1 MCCQL
6 NSIGSHSSCQRGR
19 HYLYISFLQRGT
31 VTPSYLSQVTTD
43 AMGVGNYTV
52 VAIWSAVEPSIGLV
66 CACLPSIHYLL
77 KLLVA
82 STRQLVKPSKR
93 RTVVSS
99 IGKPKRPCRRSPDH
113 SETGSLQRLKVDN
126 YTAVKA
132 RSEATGARE
141 ALEEF
146 NTSVPLNAIHVQN
159 HIEQTEDKLGR

>member
-19 HYLYISFLQRGT
+19 HYLYSSFLQRGT
-31 VTPSYLSQVTTD
+31 VTPSDLSQVIAD
-43 AMGVGNYTV
+43 AMGVGNYPG
-52 VAIWSAVEPSIGLV
+52 VAIWSTVEPSIDLV

-93 RTVVSS
+93 RTVGSS
-99 IGKPKRPCRRSPDH
+99 IGKPKRPSRRSPDH
-113 SETGSLQRLKVDN
+113 SETGSLQRLKVDYN
-126 YTAVKA
+126 TAVKVT
-132 RSEATGARE
+132 SEATGARE
-141 ALEEF
+141 VLEEF

-159 HIEQTEDKLGR
+159 DIEQTRNKLGR